1 MEWKHEEGKI
11 CARDEKGNLIAEAC
25 YFDRTNGDINIDHV
39 FVNPDYRGQ
48 GLADK
53 AMNNV
58 TDYLRESGKKTSATC
73 PYAKSWLKEH
83 KETCSDII
91 SEHHKE

>member
-1 MEWKHEEGKI
+1 MEWKHEDGKI

-25 YFDRTNGDINIDHV
+25 YYEIKNGDINIDHV
-39 FVNPDYRGQ
+39 FVNSDYRGQ

-58 TDYLRESGKKTSATC
+58 ADYLREKGIKTSATC
-73 PYAKSWLKEH
+73 PYAKSWLRKNRD
-83 KETCSDII
+83 KCDDII
-91 SEHHKE
+91 SDTHKE